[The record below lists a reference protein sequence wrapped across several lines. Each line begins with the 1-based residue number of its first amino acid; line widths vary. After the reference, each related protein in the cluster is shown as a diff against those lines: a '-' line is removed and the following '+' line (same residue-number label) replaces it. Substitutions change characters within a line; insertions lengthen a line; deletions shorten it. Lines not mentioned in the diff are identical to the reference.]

1 MCPELKTDLERWR
14 VWIEGPIRG
23 DVIAMH
29 HRRFIWRRVHEI
41 AEANAEIS
49 NQPSVFWDFL
59 GQTYAATQAIAI
71 RRQADTR
78 KDVCSLGLV
87 IKQIR
92 DNAKVLTRESYI
104 GLFDQSNDLMV
115 QRGNAGFDALAGG
128 GDHLDPAIPCADL
141 ATLQAAAK
149 SVRLYA
155 NEHIAHNA
163 AEPTVTTMPTYGDL
177 HGAIDSIGETCRKYA
192 VLLTASW
199 PTQWEPVIQEDW
211 EAIFRVPWL

>member
-1 MCPELKTDLERWR
+1 
-14 VWIEGPIRG
+14 
-23 DVIAMH
+23 MH

-41 AEANAEIS
+41 AETNAEIS

-78 KDVCSLGLV
+78 QDVCSLGLI

-104 GLFDQSNDLMV
+104 SLFDQSNDLMV
-115 QRGNAGFDALAGG
+115 QRGNAGFDAVAGS
-128 GDHLDPAIPCADL
+128 GDHLDPSIPCADL
-141 ATLQAAAK
+141 AALQAAAK
-149 SVRLYA
+149 RVRLYA

-163 AEPTVTTMPTYGDL
+163 AEPLITTMPTYGDL
-177 HGAIDSIGETCRKYA
+177 HGAIDAIGETCRKYV

-199 PTQWEPVIQEDW
+199 PAQWEPVIQEDW